1 MVKVFNRVT
10 TGLKMNYICIWRV
23 LLSDILKEIINANN
37 TIFED
42 T

>member
-10 TGLKMNYICIWRV
+10 TGLKM
-23 LLSDILKEIINANN
+23 LLSDILKEIINGNN